1 MHTNEVIWHG
11 ENVKT
16 RWDASYRY
24 CIARKVI
31 CNEFTAG
38 GRSEFFLDS
47 VCKLQVCQTLD
58 EFPVPVYT
66 MKLQQT
72 LQNFC
77 LVKLVKFVLTMWRAK
92 GDCIWLLQQ

>member
-47 VCKLQVCQTLD
+47 EHVISKQRKST
-58 EFPVPVYT
+58 
-66 MKLQQT
+66 
-72 LQNFC
+72 
-77 LVKLVKFVLTMWRAK
+77 
-92 GDCIWLLQQ
+92 